1 MSRLVHLVSF
11 DPCSF
16 SFPARQ
22 PAARGEIHGIM
33 HSEIQRQLYW
43 MHDDMTKPSRDQVPT
58 LRLSSIDA
66 FRGLVMFLMMAGVL
80 EFGSVA
86 KNLHAAG
93 RDGGF
98 WQLLLWQQSHVEWV
112 GCVLHDMIQ
121 PSFSLLVGVVLP
133 FSIAAR

>member
-1 MSRLVHLVSF
+1 
-11 DPCSF
+11 
-16 SFPARQ
+16 
-22 PAARGEIHGIM
+22 
-33 HSEIQRQLYW
+33 
-43 MHDDMTKPSRDQVPT
+43 MHDNMTKPSRHQST